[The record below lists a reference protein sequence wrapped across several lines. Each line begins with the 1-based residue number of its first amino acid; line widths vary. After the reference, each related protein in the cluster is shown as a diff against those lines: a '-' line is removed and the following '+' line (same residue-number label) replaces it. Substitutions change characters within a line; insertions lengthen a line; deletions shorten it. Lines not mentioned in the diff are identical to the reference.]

1 MLVRRAA
8 PGNISLMVIRDS
20 TVEIAAVELLDDGK
34 RAPGAIFPPLSVKN
48 KILFA
53 FGDTMDGFNTTAIAT
68 FHLFY
73 LTAVCGLS
81 GSLAGASVFISLLI
95 DGFVDPLI
103 GSLSDNWHSRFG
115 RRHPFLFVSIFP
127 LVLTLGLTFSMPR
140 SLTGFWLFVYAT
152 VVILIMR
159 IAYSAFSLPFLAMG
173 AELTSDYVERSRLIV
188 YRVFFNTMAALL
200 TTFLGYRVFMA
211 GGTGLLNRAAY
222 IPFGW
227 SIAAMMGIGMLIC
240 AFGTLNQRYRLHS
253 PARSSAPIGR
263 RLIAEVIEI
272 FRSRSFVVLFTVVL
286 LFWISQGSAG
296 VLALHAAKFFWKL
309 PNEII
314 QYMAISTAM
323 GGLAGIPMAG
333 LIARL
338 LEKRTVVAW
347 TLIVNCAQQGLLPV
361 MRIFHL
367 LPDNGPL
374 LYGILVGLVFVYG
387 LSGAVSGI
395 FFQSMM
401 ADATDEHELLFG
413 SRREGL
419 YFAGITLSAKSAIA
433 VGALIGG
440 VALDAIGF
448 PRDLSQNISLALH
461 LPAKAITELGIVA
474 GPLPAV
480 ISVVTLVLLL
490 AYRIDR
496 SRQMDITQR
505 LAQRRANPAR
515 NDHPA

>member
-1 MLVRRAA
+1 
-8 PGNISLMVIRDS
+8 
-20 TVEIAAVELLDDGK
+20 
-34 RAPGAIFPPLSVKN
+34 
-48 KILFA
+48 
-53 FGDTMDGFNTTAIAT
+53 
-68 FHLFY
+68 
-73 LTAVCGLS
+73 
-81 GSLAGASVFISLLI
+81 
-95 DGFVDPLI
+95 
-103 GSLSDNWHSRFG
+103 
-115 RRHPFLFVSIFP
+115 
-127 LVLTLGLTFSMPR
+127 
-140 SLTGFWLFVYAT
+140 
-152 VVILIMR
+152 
-159 IAYSAFSLPFLAMG
+159 
-173 AELTSDYVERSRLIV
+173 
-188 YRVFFNTMAALL
+188 
-200 TTFLGYRVFMA
+200 
-211 GGTGLLNRAAY
+211 
-222 IPFGW
+222 
-227 SIAAMMGIGMLIC
+227 
-240 AFGTLNQRYRLHS
+240 
-253 PARSSAPIGR
+253 
-263 RLIAEVIEI
+263 
-272 FRSRSFVVLFTVVL
+272 
-286 LFWISQGSAG
+286 
-296 VLALHAAKFFWKL
+296 
-309 PNEII
+309 
-314 QYMAISTAM
+314 M

-401 ADATDEHELLFG
+401 ADETDEHELLFG

-419 YFAGITLSAKSAIA
+419 YFAGITLSAKAAIA

-515 NDHPA
+515 NDPPA

>member
-1 MLVRRAA
+1 
-8 PGNISLMVIRDS
+8 MVIRES
-20 TVEIAAVELLDDGK
+20 TVAEAAAEDLVAGDG
-34 RAPGAIFPPLSVKN
+34 PGIDGRGPLSVRSKV
-48 KILFA
+48 LFA
-53 FGDTMDGFNTTAIAT
+53 FGDTMDGFNSTAIAT

-103 GSLSDNWHSRFG
+103 GSLSDNWHSRLG
-115 RRHPFLFVSIFP
+115 RRHPFLFVSVLP
-127 LVLTLGLTFSMPR
+127 LVLTLGLTFSVPR
-140 SLTGFWLFVYAT
+140 GLAGYGLFLYAT

-188 YRVFFNTMAALL
+188 YRVFFNTMANLL
-200 TTFLGYRVFMA
+200 TTFLGFRVFMA
-211 GGTGLLNRAAY
+211 GSNGLLNRSAY

-227 SIAAMMGIGMLIC
+227 SIAGMMGIGMLIC
-240 AFGTLNQRYRLHS
+240 AFGTLNQRHRLHR
-253 PARSSAPIGR
+253 PAESSAHIAH
-263 RLIAEVIEI
+263 RLVTEVLEI
-272 FRSRSFVVLFTVVL
+272 FRSRSFVVLFSVVL

-296 VLALHAAKFFWKL
+296 VLALHAAKFFWRL

-314 QYMAISTAM
+314 QYQAISVAF
-323 GGLAGIPMAG
+323 GGLAGIPVAG
-333 LIARL
+333 LIARMF
-338 LEKRTVVAW
+338 EKRTVVIW
-347 TLIVNCAQQGLLPV
+347 TLVVNCAQQGVLPM
-361 MRIFHL
+361 MRILNL
-367 LPDNGPL
+367 LPDNGPV
-374 LYGILVGLVFVYG
+374 LYSILVGSVFIIG

-419 YFAGITLSAKSAIA
+419 YFAGITLSAKAALAI
-433 VGALIGG
+433 GALIGG

-448 PRDLSQNISLALH
+448 PRELSQNLSLALH
-461 LPAKAITELGIVA
+461 LPSKATAELGIVS
-474 GPLPAV
+474 GPVPAV
-480 ISVVTLVLLL
+480 ISVVTLVILL

-496 SRQMDITQR
+496 AHQMRISEELARKRASADRFRQ
-505 LAQRRANPAR
+505 P
-515 NDHPA
+515 

>member
-1 MLVRRAA
+1 
-8 PGNISLMVIRDS
+8 MVIRDS
-20 TVEIAAVELLDDGK
+20 TVAEAAAADLVADD
-34 RAPGAIFPPLSVKN
+34 AQPGTTHGPLSIKSKV
-48 KILFA
+48 LFA
-53 FGDTMDGFNTTAIAT
+53 TGDTMDGFNTTAIAT

-73 LTAVCGLS
+73 LTAVCGLP

-103 GSLSDNWHSRFG
+103 GSLSDNWHSRLG
-115 RRHPFLFVSIFP
+115 RRHPFLFVSILP

-140 SLTGFWLFVYAT
+140 GLTGYGLFAYAT

-188 YRVFFNTMAALL
+188 YRVFFNTMANLL
-200 TTFLGYRVFMA
+200 TTYLGFRVFMA
-211 GGTGLLNRAAY
+211 GSNGLLNRSAY

-227 SIAAMMGIGMLIC
+227 SIAVMMGIGMLVC
-240 AFGTLNQRYRLHS
+240 AFGTLSQRHRLHK
-253 PARSSAPIGR
+253 PAKSSAHIGR
-263 RLIAEVIEI
+263 RLVAEVVEI
-272 FRSRSFVVLFTVVL
+272 FRSRSFVVLFSVVL

-296 VLALHAAKFFWKL
+296 VLVLHAAKFFWKL

-314 QYMAISTAM
+314 QYQAISLAM
-323 GGLAGIPMAG
+323 GGLAGIPAAG
-333 LIARL
+333 VIARMF
-338 LEKRTVVAW
+338 EKRTVVAW
-347 TLIVNCAQQGLLPV
+347 TLIVNCAQQGVLPI
-361 MRIFHL
+361 MRIFNL

-374 LYGILVGLVFVYG
+374 LYAILIGTVFITG

-419 YFAGITLSAKSAIA
+419 YFAGITLSAKAALAI
-433 VGALIGG
+433 GALIGG

-448 PRDLSQNISLALH
+448 PRDLSQKLSLALH
-461 LPAKAITELGIVA
+461 LPAKAVMELGVVS
-474 GPLPAV
+474 GPVPAI
-480 ISVVTLVLLL
+480 ISVITLLILL

-496 SRQMDITQR
+496 RHQMRISRE
-505 LAQRRANPAR
+505 LAQKRATADQTRRPL
-515 NDHPA
+515 

>member
-1 MLVRRAA
+1 MTF
-8 PGNISLMVIRDS
+8 PDS
-20 TVEIAAVELLDDGK
+20 SGAGIAAVELIGGET
-34 RAPGAIFPPLSVKN
+34 REPVAPHQPLSVRN
-48 KILFA
+48 KIFFA
-53 FGDTMDGFNTTAIAT
+53 VGDTMDGFNTTAVAT

-81 GSLAGASVFISLLI
+81 GSLAGASVFISLMI

-103 GSLSDNWHSRFG
+103 GSLSDNWHSRLG
-115 RRHPFLFVSIFP
+115 RRHPFLFASILP
-127 LVLTLGLTFSMPR
+127 LVLTLGLTFSVPR
-140 SLTGFWLFVYAT
+140 GLTGFGLFLYAT
-152 VVILIMR
+152 VVILTMR

-173 AELTSDYVERSRLIV
+173 AELTGDYVERSRLIV
-188 YRVFFNTMAALL
+188 YRVFFNTMANLV

-211 GGTGLLNRAAY
+211 GNNGLLNRAAY

-227 SIAAMMGIGMLIC
+227 SIAIMMGVGMLIC
-240 AFGTLNQRYRLHS
+240 AFGTLDQRYRLHS
-253 PARSSAPIGR
+253 PGRSSAHIVR
-263 RLIAEVIEI
+263 RLVVEIVEI
-272 FRSRSFVVLFTVVL
+272 FRSRSFVVLFSVVL
-286 LFWISQGSAG
+286 LFWISQGSAA

-314 QYMAISTAM
+314 QYQAISIAM
-323 GGLAGIPMAG
+323 GGLAGIPIAG

-338 LEKRTVVAW
+338 FEKRTVVAW
-347 TLIVNCAQQGLLPV
+347 TLIVNCAQQGVLPL
-361 MRIFHL
+361 MRISHM
-367 LPDNGPL
+367 LPTNGPL
-374 LYGILVGLVFVYG
+374 LYGILIASLFAVG

-419 YFAGITLSAKSAIA
+419 YFAGITLSAKAALA

-448 PRDLSQNISLALH
+448 PRDLSQNISLALN
-461 LPAKAITELGIVA
+461 LPKGAVMELGIVS
-474 GPLPAV
+474 GPLPAI

-490 AYRIDR
+490 AYRIDHVR
-496 SRQMDITQR
+496 QVRISRE
-505 LAQRRANPAR
+505 LARRRANPTDVR
-515 NDHPA
+515 SSE